1 METEKRNKPFMCFH
15 LEKPSSSM
23 PVTQI
28 LLFMRRL
35 VHVKISINWLKSS
48 KRIAAN
54 EAPSFEHSVLIIAP
68 KEGTIPS
75 VFKSKEADDELE
87 NRGWLKSSSGPYKWL
102 ANFHLDMMAGAVMGG
117 VASNPREQFGVRGW
131 SEKEIGNG
139 SSVLRYFPSVA
150 LDFSLKDLYRNILK
164 TKNSSN
170 EKLTGAGCTTLI
182 LIYPLDIAHTRLAAD
197 IGRTD
202 VR

>member
-1 METEKRNKPFMCFH
+1 
-15 LEKPSSSM
+15 M

-75 VFKSKEADDELE
+75 V
-87 NRGWLKSSSGPYKWL
+87 WPYKWL

-150 LDFSLKDLYRNILK
+150 LDFSLKMVDAIEDF
-164 TKNSSN
+164 SSGSWPM
-170 EKLTGAGCTTLI
+170 KRALTSKF
-182 LIYPLDIAHTRLAAD
+182 IAKYQA
-197 IGRTD
+197 IGYS
-202 VR
+202 